1 MRWFRKNKWIAA
13 IFLLLLGC
21 DQEPSITPSGNTIKI
36 GIIAPFSGNDFAK
49 GEEGLRGVQTAIAM
63 LPLLDNGDKV
73 ELIVKDDQ
81 NDPAMAVQALAELA
95 QTKQVAAVVTFSGS
109 GPVLAM
115 AKRANT
121 FQVPIVAVL
130 ATHPDVTKEN
140 DYVSQICFDN
150 TFQGR
155 VAAFFVRDDLL
166 LDRVA
171 IFKTPTSFYS
181 SNLADE
187 FESQFIALGGIVTEV
202 IGIREGEDNLV
213 ETLARVKEKDPE
225 LLYMPLGAKEVIA
238 IMKAVKELGW
248 DPKEMASDGLLATVF
263 SQYAQQ
269 LHLLEG
275 LLATE
280 FFHHRSVGT
289 GFGQRARK
297 QHKGR
302 ATSYTA
308 MGVEGFS
315 ILLDAMNRCT
325 DPKDRDCVNRQIR
338 STTGF
343 EGLMGKIT
351 IDVNGKAHRPV
362 IINAIKNTRL
372 KYIVKVY

>member
-1 MRWFRKNKWIAA
+1 M
-13 IFLLLLGC
+13 
-21 DQEPSITPSGNTIKI
+21 
-36 GIIAPFSGNDFAK
+36 
-49 GEEGLRGVQTAIAM
+49 
-63 LPLLDNGDKV
+63 
-73 ELIVKDDQ
+73 
-81 NDPAMAVQALAELA
+81 
-95 QTKQVAAVVTFSGS
+95 
-109 GPVLAM
+109 
-115 AKRANT
+115 
-121 FQVPIVAVL
+121 
-130 ATHPDVTKEN
+130 
-140 DYVSQICFDN
+140 
-150 TFQGR
+150 
-155 VAAFFVRDDLL
+155 AAFFVLDDIL

-171 IFKTPTSFYS
+171 TFKTPTSFYS

-187 FESQFIALGGIVTEV
+187 FESQYIALGGIVTEV
-202 IGIREGEDNLV
+202 IDIREGEDNLV
-213 ETLARVKEKDPE
+213 ETLARVKQKDPE

-248 DPKEMASDGLLATVF
+248 DPRVMASDGLLATVF

-269 LHLLEG
+269 LRLLEG